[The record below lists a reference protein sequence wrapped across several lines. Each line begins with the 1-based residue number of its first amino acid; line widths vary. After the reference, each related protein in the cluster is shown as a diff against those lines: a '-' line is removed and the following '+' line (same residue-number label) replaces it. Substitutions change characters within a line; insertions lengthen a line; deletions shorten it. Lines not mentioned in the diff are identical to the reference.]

1 MFTQEEISKRIRDQ
15 LYILDPEISLEVGT
29 PERKII
35 DSVAQ
40 SLAEIQFDKFVQ
52 TYQLDIDTKFGQDLD
67 DFVQLF
73 GFARQ
78 TARRASGFVVF
89 SRKTPAPSP
98 IYIPA
103 GTQVSTTESGV
114 SSTIL
119 FSTVT
124 DAIIPESGSYVEVPI
139 EATIPGAIGNV
150 SANKINRIISVSRDV
165 SIVNN
170 PTPTTGGTEQETD
183 DELKIRFKNNIF
195 RNIAGTD
202 DQFLALA
209 IANQYTNRATIL
221 GPISKFQE
229 YMTIQ
234 SGGTAT
240 SFNPNAKNVYNF
252 NYFLS
257 TEGNDISRFY
267 TPDIDYDFNITSNAS
282 GGSVPSISI
291 NNVLNPAP
299 SAAPVA
305 GTSTSENFLQG
316 SFKYAYTYTYS
327 PGGESAI
334 SPLSNTVTLSEQV
347 GTVTAIANRPAS
359 GTSLA
364 GGTVSSKTLYR
375 KDVNEANSVWESV
388 GTMPV
393 SSAFSVTGVQRGAG
407 GTVTLYI
414 GGGSADLS
422 GIETSGS
429 AYGQGTIIV
438 AGVTTGTAAGT
449 ALNGTFG
456 VTALGSSSLSYVSAG
471 TTFGSVSASAGSVIA
486 NITSFYDNL
495 TVPFGEPP
503 TNDLAEGSVVFLEH
517 EYLSKW
523 SRNVYSVTDDYSSLN
538 KVDVY
543 ISGQS
548 TESAEDVTAGPG
560 NIFVDNSFSKYH
572 YENFTRGNGTVN
584 PSIGNYFINLIWN
597 PVRTIPSTLTINGN
611 TYTKDTHY
619 WLVKD
624 ITNLRDSYRARD
636 GIELSSAMAGSVSS
650 SMFSVQYVF
659 DKLPFL
665 SNKVMD
671 SHKQVGQDVLVHT
684 AKFRSFRVNLIA
696 IYNNGFVTSSV
707 NTELTNNLEEF
718 FNQQLFGAIIQLND
732 IVQIAYQ
739 TNGIDNVRIA
749 TADDATTFGFT
760 NYGVEEIDENGN
772 VIEIYT
778 EDFLLEDIDLPQLHS
793 LGPDTLGTSD
803 PIAPLQRTQNNW
815 IS

>member
-15 LYILDPEISLEVGT
+15 LYILDPDISLEVGT

-67 DFVQLF
+67 DFIQLF

-89 SRKTPAPSP
+89 TRKTPAPSP

-165 SIVNN
+165 SNVNN
-170 PTPTTGGTEQETD
+170 PTSTTGGTEQETD

-195 RNIAGTD
+195 RNIAGTR

-209 IANQYTNRATIL
+209 IANQYTNRATII
-221 GPISKFQE
+221 GPTSKFRE

-234 SGGTAT
+234 SGGTAS
-240 SFNPNAKNVYNF
+240 SFNPNAKSVYNF

-267 TPDIDYDFNITSNAS
+267 TPDVDYEFDIVATAT
-282 GGSVPSISI
+282 GGSAPVISV
-291 NNVLNPAP
+291 NNVVNPAP
-299 SAAPVA
+299 TAAPIA

-316 SFKYAYTYTYS
+316 SFKYAYTYTYN

-347 GTVTAIANRPAS
+347 GTVTTIVNSSA
-359 GTSLA
+359 TSLA
-364 GGTVSSKTLYR
+364 SGTVSSKTLYR
-375 KDVNEANSVWESV
+375 KNINEANAVWESV

-393 SSAFSVTGVQRGAG
+393 RSSFSVTGVQRTAG

-414 GGGSADLS
+414 GGGSADLA
-422 GIETSGS
+422 GIEVANGGGN
-429 AYGQGTIIV
+429 GQGTIIV

-456 VTALGSSSLSYVSAG
+456 VTSIGSSSLSYVSAG

-495 TVPFGEPP
+495 SVPIGEPP
-503 TNDLAEGSVVFLEH
+503 TNDLSTDSVVFLEH

-543 ISGQS
+543 ISGQTS
-548 TESAEDVTAGPG
+548 ESAEDVTVAPG
-560 NIFVDNSFSKYH
+560 NIIVNNQFSKFH
-572 YENFTRGNGTVN
+572 YENFTRGNGTVH
-584 PSIGNYFINLIWN
+584 PGTGNYFVNLIWN
-597 PVRTIPSTLTINGN
+597 PVRTIPSTLTINGD
-611 TYTKDTHY
+611 TYQKDYDY
-619 WLVKD
+619 WLLKD
-624 ITNLRDSYRARD
+624 VTNLRDSYRGRD
-636 GIELSSAMAGSVSS
+636 GIELSSAMAGSVNNSV
-650 SMFSVQYVF
+650 FSIQYTF

-665 SNKVMD
+665 TNKVMD

-707 NTELTNNLEEF
+707 NAELTNNLEDF
-718 FNQQLFGAIIQLND
+718 FNQQSFGAIIQIND

-739 TNGIDNVRIA
+739 TSGIDNVKLATSSDA
-749 TADDATTFGFT
+749 TAYGFV
-760 NYGVEEIDENGN
+760 NYGIEEIDESGT
-772 VIEIYT
+772 VINRYT
-778 EDFLLEDIDLPQLHS
+778 EDFLLEDIDLPKLYS
-793 LGPDTLGTSD
+793 LGPDTQGTSS
-803 PIAPLQRTQNNW
+803 PVAPFQRTQNNW
-815 IS
+815 IV